1 MKCVYRKASIVITKI
16 SQRIQNEK
24 KKEKEFS
31 LTAESYDTSWVDA
44 KKDSSKILCLCEH
57 KTNFKLKA
65 LVITLHENKAKMSCH
80 APLRRKA
87 IAP

>member
-1 MKCVYRKASIVITKI
+1 MCVSKGFNSYHKNLSTNSKR
-16 SQRIQNEK
+16 K

>member
-1 MKCVYRKASIVITKI
+1 MCVSKGFSSYHKNLSTNSKRK
-16 SQRIQNEK
+16 K

-44 KKDSSKILCLCEH
+44 EMDSSKILCLCEH
-57 KTNFKLKA
+57 KTYFKLKA
-65 LVITLHENKAKMSCH
+65 LVITIHENKAKMSCH
-80 APLRRKA
+80 APLMRKA